1 MLASQLIYTSWKNGD
16 SPKKGYM
23 VYSKSTDITTA
34 EADEIHKVM
43 RYEAPSALP
52 FTPTADEIE
61 TIFPKNVAFFRLASG
76 RYCIAQSSY
85 VGQDY
90 TGRWGNYLYHAFVV
104 DDMENMIPANFI
116 GSGIFKTR
124 LTEAELNA
132 PSDPPPLPKVEI
144 NDPGVAISEK
154 EINSFFN
161 TPEKKNILKKLL
173 RGVLD
178 SMGKTMH
185 IYFTEATENLR
196 YWIGA
201 LSLMIPRNQLMNFT
215 FSTYVIST
223 TDNIT
228 LSCMYPGNNAGFY
241 GQAYTTEILNLNA
254 EKDGEPED
262 VGVYADLIVEKL
274 LSDYYD
280 TVLSVN
286 EIVSVMN
293 RYNVTDCDLAAKILG
308 AVHGNYSAV
317 KDADEFVNI
326 FKLVCENPNENAQQV
341 AEGALA
347 HVVGSAEINASDKIV
362 DIYRYLYQRI
372 SDESKKK
379 LMMAYTDKTLN
390 EPKNGLY
397 ESFKASCPCSWQ
409 DALAMFSDEA
419 FMKRILAFNSQET
432 GLFAALV
439 LLDMYTV
446 ANDQE
451 IKKQLLH
458 YVLGIYGELVKVR
471 DEARFDTILKRA
483 NAISPELSANVFVS
497 VISGDMEYFHNDVDY
512 LFNYLERRV
521 ASGGAFWTVLT
532 KVVTIYPDVYLKCAK
547 CYIELEARHPDDV
560 ARLGAFASR
569 SAEIKDFVDCTLI
582 CKYDAE
588 PAKTKEQIMDG
599 YRKFVCVQYNRPDYA
614 EKTASVF
621 RSKVATYLGEKNAKN
636 RVKEALYFFESIF
649 GGATASD
656 DGKLFATVCDGIFSE
671 QTLESIARGGVID
684 VRTMIRVHDVSKK
697 LGVNID
703 PKSELYII
711 GGYLAHSAKGDQK
724 SFGVISGLLQQGAI
738 DDLLRRAGDRT
749 ACDFVALNLDYA
761 LHTVYTM
768 FETGTNGPFEPLFEA
783 LIIPLSRTSNFISE
797 YVKSL
802 KGNSYLAQR
811 YMGYVLN
818 YLFTKNGPFK
828 EALERIADEYLD
840 SIGKS
845 KRREIFDI
853 LLKTENNGIEDKSV
867 LERYMN
873 YYEQNHKGFWG
884 KIFGGKKKGD

>member
-34 EADEIHKVM
+34 ESDEIHKVM

-61 TIFPKNVAFFRLASG
+61 RIFPKNVAFFRLASG
-76 RYCIAQSSY
+76 RYCIAQASY

-90 TGRWGNYLYHAFVV
+90 TGRWGNYIYHAYVV
-104 DDMENMIPANFI
+104 DDMEGMIPANFI

-124 LTEAELNA
+124 LTEAELSA

-144 NDPGVAISEK
+144 TDPGVAITEK
-154 EINSFFN
+154 EINFFFD

-185 IYFTEATENLR
+185 IYFTESAENVK

-201 LSLMIPRNQLMNFT
+201 LSLMIPRSQLMNFT

-254 EKDGEPED
+254 AKDGEPED

-274 LSDYYD
+274 LTDYYD
-280 TVLSVN
+280 TVISVN

-293 RYNVTDCDLAAKILG
+293 RYNVTDCDYAAKILG

-317 KDADEFVNI
+317 KDTDEFI
-326 FKLVCENPNENAQQV
+326 EILKLVCENPNENAQKV
-341 AEGALA
+341 AEGALM
-347 HVVGSAEINASDKIV
+347 HVVSSATINASDKIV

-372 SDESKKK
+372 SAESKAK
-379 LMMAYTDKTLN
+379 LMMAYTDKALSD
-390 EPKNGLY
+390 PKNGLY
-397 ESFKASCPCSWQ
+397 ESFKSSCPCSWQ
-409 DALAMFSDEA
+409 DALAMLSGED
-419 FMKRILAFNSQET
+419 FMRRILSASTPEA

-439 LLDMYTV
+439 LLDMYV
-446 ANDQE
+446 ANPDQDV
-451 IKKQLLH
+451 KKQLIH
-458 YVLGIYGELVKVR
+458 YVLGIYTELVKIR
-471 DEARFDTILKRA
+471 DEARFDAVLNRA

-497 VISGDMEYFHNDVDY
+497 VISGDMEYFHTDVKY
-512 LFNYLERRV
+512 LFGYLERRV
-521 ASGGAFWTVLT
+521 SSGGAFWTVLT

-547 CYIELEARHPDDV
+547 AYIELEGRHPDAV
-560 ARLGAFASR
+560 AKLGAFSTR
-569 SAEIKDFVDCTLI
+569 SSEIKDFVDCTLI

-588 PAKTKEQIMDG
+588 STKTKEQIMDG
-599 YRKFVCVQYNRPDYA
+599 YRKFVCVPYNNPDYA
-614 EKTASVF
+614 ERTSTVF
-621 RSKVATYLGEKNAKN
+621 RGKVATYLGEKNAKI
-636 RVKEALYFFESIF
+636 RIREALYFFESIF
-649 GGATASD
+649 GGATPSD
-656 DGKLFATVCDGIFSE
+656 DAKLFATICDGIFSE
-671 QTLESIARGGVID
+671 QTLETLTRGGVID
-684 VRTMIRVHDVSKK
+684 VRTMIRIHDVSKK

-703 PKSELYII
+703 SKAELYII
-711 GGYLAHSAKGDQK
+711 GGYLAHSAKGDQR

-738 DDLLRRAGDRT
+738 EDLLRRAGDRT
-749 ACDFVALNLDYA
+749 ACDFVSLNLDYA

-783 LIIPLSRTSNFISE
+783 IIIPLSGTSNFISE

-811 YMGYVLN
+811 YMGYLLN
-818 YLFTKNGPFK
+818 YLFTKSGPFK
-828 EALERIADEYLD
+828 SALEKIADEYLD

-853 LLKTENNGIEDKSV
+853 LLKTDNNGIEDKSV

-873 YYEQNHKGFWG
+873 YFEQNHKGFWG
-884 KIFGGKKKGD
+884 KLFGGNKKGD